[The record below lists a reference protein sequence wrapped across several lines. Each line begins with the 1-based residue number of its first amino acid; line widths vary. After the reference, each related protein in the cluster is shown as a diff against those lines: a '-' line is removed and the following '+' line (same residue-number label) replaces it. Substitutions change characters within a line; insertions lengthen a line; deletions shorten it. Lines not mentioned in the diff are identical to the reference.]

1 MAILEDV
8 EVRVVSKGTNQP
20 LTEYQKSGSTARLD
34 QSFVEKYIES
44 KDGEDFQVKVWLKKG
59 FSCWGR
65 WGIVVGIKIDG
76 GVVDYFNPR
85 SRADVLRLRDSEQPI
100 VLDFVPSVEGSEFC
114 RIGFRFGSLGIDE
127 NVDLTREDLE
137 AHAATLGV
145 IEVYVERV
153 SRKRR
158 AQPKPRGL
166 FYKPLATVD
175 VAKELLKEKHVD
187 SVMQP
192 GKKRAGNDP
201 GLAYYDYEAYR
212 KKNSHRM
219 SFKFRYRSEMNLR
232 LLGLIAR
239 NPTTVQTDDTV
250 PNIGNAIV
258 ARSATPL
265 IVPKVE
271 SQATTDIQTNMVAEN
286 RGPAPRDYDSMA
298 ERVESLEQQL
308 KESQER
314 TEAMMRNL
322 MGGLSTAI

>member
-20 LTEYQKSGSTARLD
+20 LTEYQKSGSTARLG

-187 SVMQP
+187 SVMQSVLLFYRLRFLP
-192 GKKRAGNDP
+192 VNERSDRGKR
-201 GLAYYDYEAYR
+201 E
-212 KKNSHRM
+212 
-219 SFKFRYRSEMNLR
+219 
-232 LLGLIAR
+232 
-239 NPTTVQTDDTV
+239 Q
-250 PNIGNAIV
+250 
-258 ARSATPL
+258 
-265 IVPKVE
+265 VE
-271 SQATTDIQTNMVAEN
+271 SQATTEMQTNTVAEN

-298 ERVESLEQQL
+298 ERVQSLEQQL

-322 MGGLSTAI
+322 MGGLSTAIQSAFAAPSPASAGAATAVASQLTQVKREGFKEEGEDRSVGQVKRRKTIIDID